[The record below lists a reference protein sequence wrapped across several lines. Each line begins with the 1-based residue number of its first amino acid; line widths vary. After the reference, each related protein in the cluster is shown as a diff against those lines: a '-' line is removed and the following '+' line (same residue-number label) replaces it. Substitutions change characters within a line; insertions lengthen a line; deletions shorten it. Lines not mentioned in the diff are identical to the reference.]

1 MTLACVFPKLLAR
14 AFFETWGPV
23 FLKILVLN
31 EIFLHYLEGVT
42 CIILYAKVRAELIFY
57 ELLNSR
63 EQIFKQKKFVFTKYS
78 SSYDVTSYM
87 NDAVLIK

>member
-1 MTLACVFPKLLAR
+1 M
-14 AFFETWGPV
+14 
-23 FLKILVLN
+23 LN